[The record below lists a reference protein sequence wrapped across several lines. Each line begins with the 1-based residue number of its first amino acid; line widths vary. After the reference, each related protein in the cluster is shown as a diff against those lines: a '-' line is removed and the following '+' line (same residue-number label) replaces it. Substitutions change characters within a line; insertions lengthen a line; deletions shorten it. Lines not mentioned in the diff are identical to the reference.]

1 MPNHSMHIKG
11 FTLIEILVALV
22 IISVGVLSL
31 GSFSI
36 STLSSGQVSRE
47 RLTAVHLAEQILEE
61 WQKTGVLPTLD
72 SSNYC
77 QGIAPWIVTTP
88 KTVAPCPTTKTMTVS
103 TASCTP
109 LFGVKANYTIVV
121 KESPLCGP
129 SSIANDPFVFYNG
142 SALVPN
148 PKTKVI
154 IINWSHRGKPRSVFL
169 THISQAK

>member
-1 MPNHSMHIKG
+1 MAHHSIHVKG

-47 RLTAVHLAEQILEE
+47 RLTAIHLAEQILEE
-61 WQKTGVLPTLD
+61 WQKSGALPTLD
-72 SSNYC
+72 STNYC
-77 QGIAPWIVTTP
+77 QAPAPWTATTLP
-88 KTVAPCPTTKTMTVS
+88 TVAPCPTTKTMTVS
-103 TASCTP
+103 TSTCTP
-109 LFGVKANYTIVV
+109 LAGVKANYTIVV

-129 SSIANDPFVFYNG
+129 SNIAGAPFVFYNG
-142 SALVPN
+142 STAVPN
-148 PKTKVI
+148 PKTKI
-154 IINWSHRGKPRSVFL
+154 ITVNWTHSGKSRSVFL